1 MAAYVLFTVFLCQR
15 GSSESR
21 RPGAIE
27 LVDVDARDV
36 TLTDEVPWPTSWWTA
51 ADSL

>member
-27 LVDVDARDV
+27 LVDVDARDRRSRMRCRGRYV
-36 TLTDEVPWPTSWWTA
+36 AVDCC
-51 ADSL
+51 